1 MLRVTIAN
9 ARPGMVLAE
18 SVHHPAA
25 PHTVLLRAGVTLDQH
40 AIPKLRELGVYE
52 LWIDYPGLE
61 DLVRFVDPKVLGS
74 YREITH
80 CIGSAI
86 DTAFVQSRVD
96 LDFFVFRRAV
106 MGLLVQLANNPSAA
120 LFVTELA
127 GADRPF
133 VRHCG
138 NVCALSL
145 LMGLKL
151 DFYLVR
157 ERGRLSSFA
166 ARDISPLGIGAMFAD
181 MGMLRLNEEVLR
193 RYNLRLDEKD
203 PEWRQHTQLG
213 YEMLRD
219 QLEPAASAI
228 ILNHHQHFD
237 GTGFPGRVHA
247 TGANVPVNGS
257 EIHVFT
263 RIVTCA
269 DTFDRLRHAAHAPK
283 ASERVSPSIP
293 TVRALKQ
300 MIHGPFRA
308 WIDPVVFKALVSVAP
323 PYPPGSMVTLSD
335 GRPAAVVG
343 WTPEDPCR
351 PTVHIIERPDDIGNA
366 RPTQERLDLR
376 KEPDLKIIEIEGYDV
391 ADDNFSPSDPHEFD
405 VGFAGRTMDNRAHGD
420 LRSA

>member
-18 SVHHPAA
+18 SVHHPSA
-25 PHTVLLRAGVTLDQH
+25 PQTILLRKGVTLDQH
-40 AIPKLRELGVYE
+40 AIPKLSELGVHE

-61 DLVRFVDPKVLGS
+61 DLVKFVDPRVLAS

-80 CIGSAI
+80 HIGSAI
-86 DTAFVQSRVD
+86 DSAFVQSSVD
-96 LDFFVFRRAV
+96 LDFFVYRRAI

-138 NVCALSL
+138 NLCALSL

-166 ARDISPLGIGAMFAD
+166 ARDISGLGVGAMFAD
-181 MGMLRLNEEVLR
+181 MGMTRLSEEALR

-203 PEWRQHTQLG
+203 PEWRSHTQLG
-213 YEMLRD
+213 YEMLRE
-219 QLEPAASAI
+219 QLDPASAAV

-237 GTGFPGRVHA
+237 GTGYPGRTHA
-247 TGANVPVNGS
+247 TGSMVPVVGS
-257 EIHVFT
+257 EIHIFT

-283 ASERVSPSIP
+283 SSERVSPSIP

-300 MIHGPFRA
+300 MINGPFRA
-308 WIDPVVFKALVSVAP
+308 WLDPLVFKALVSVAP
-323 PYPPGSMVTLSD
+323 PYPPGSIVTITG
-335 GRPAAVVG
+335 GRTAAVVG
-343 WTPEDPCR
+343 WSPEDPCR
-351 PTVHIIERPDDIGNA
+351 PTVQIIERPDEFA
-366 RPTQERLDLR
+366 RSKPPTEKIDLR
-376 KEPDLKIIEIEGYDV
+376 TAPELQITEIDGYDV
-391 ADDNFSPSDPHEFD
+391 SEDNFAPSEPHEFD
-405 VGFAGRTMDNRAHGD
+405 VGYAGRTMFNRAHSD
-420 LRSA
+420 LRTA